1 MAQVEWGTKRQ
12 CASCGVKFYDLRRD
26 PIICP
31 RCEVVFEPAAAARWR
46 TTAAATA
53 VAVAETS
60 PVVAAQDVEI
70 VIEGKDAK
78 SIGDAGGE
86 TSPVVAAQDVEI
98 VIEGKD
104 AKSIGDAGGANVVEE
119 DDDTDDLIEDV
130 SELGEDDD
138 VVADVAA
145 AAPKDDDER

>member
-12 CASCGVKFYDLRRD
+12 CADCGANFYDLRRD

-31 RCEVVFEPAAAARWR
+31 RCEAVFEPVAAPRSRA
-46 TTAAATA
+46 TAA

-60 PVVAAQDVEI
+60 PVVAAKDVEI

-78 SIGDAGGE
+78 TNEEADGAD
-86 TSPVVAAQDVEI
+86 VVA
-98 VIEGKD
+98 
-104 AKSIGDAGGANVVEE
+104 E
-119 DDDTDDLIEDV
+119 DDDTGGLIEDT

-138 VVADVAA
+138 VVADAVA

>member
-12 CASCGVKFYDLRRD
+12 CADCGAKFYDLRGD

-31 RCEVVFEPAAAARWR
+31 RCEAVFEPVAAPRSRA
-46 TTAAATA
+46 TAA

-60 PVVAAQDVEI
+60 PVVAAKDVEI

-78 SIGDAGGE
+78 TNEEADGAD
-86 TSPVVAAQDVEI
+86 VVA
-98 VIEGKD
+98 
-104 AKSIGDAGGANVVEE
+104 E
-119 DDDTDDLIEDV
+119 DDDTGGLIEDT

-138 VVADVAA
+138 VVADAVA

>member
-12 CASCGVKFYDLRRD
+12 CADCGANFYDLRRD

-31 RCEVVFEPAAAARWR
+31 RCAAVFGPVAAPTRSRA
-46 TTAAATA
+46 TAA

-60 PVVAAQDVEI
+60 PVVAAKDVEI

-78 SIGDAGGE
+78 TNEEADGAG
-86 TSPVVAAQDVEI
+86 VVA
-98 VIEGKD
+98 
-104 AKSIGDAGGANVVEE
+104 E
-119 DDDTDDLIEDV
+119 DDDTGGLIEDT

-138 VVADVAA
+138 VVANAVA

>member
-12 CASCGVKFYDLRRD
+12 CANCGAKFYDLRRD
-26 PIICP
+26 PIVCP
-31 RCEVVFEPAAAARWR
+31 RCEAVFEPVAARR
-46 TTAAATA
+46 SRATAA

-78 SIGDAGGE
+78 STDTAD
-86 TSPVVAAQDVEI
+86 VANA
-98 VIEGKD
+98 
-104 AKSIGDAGGANVVEE
+104 VEE

-138 VVADVAA
+138 VVADAVA